1 MLISKL
7 AITICPYCLDLIWFD
22 WIIKIDYVAVFL
34 DSWHH
39 GRQLRE
45 IADSGAETD
54 SAVADA
60 LRDFDETLQPGL
72 LAIETKNPKFVVLGL
87 SYVQRLASYDA
98 IDADQFQIV
107 GQILR
112 QISVNTTHDLQT
124 KTYVWQIDLRL
135 VRGDCAPKD
144 HSNHYHHNAG
154 PCVCTIH
161 LLVQLDAILIL

>member
-1 MLISKL
+1 MLLVEIL
-7 AITICPYCLDLIWFD
+7 TRI
-22 WIIKIDYVAVFL
+22 
-34 DSWHH
+34 

-72 LAIETKNPKFVVLGL
+72 LAIETKTPKFVVLGL

-112 QISVNTTHDLQT
+112 QIVDLAQSHKLQT
-124 KTYVWQIDLRL
+124 
-135 VRGDCAPKD
+135 
-144 HSNHYHHNAG
+144 NM
-154 PCVCTIH
+154 
-161 LLVQLDAILIL
+161 